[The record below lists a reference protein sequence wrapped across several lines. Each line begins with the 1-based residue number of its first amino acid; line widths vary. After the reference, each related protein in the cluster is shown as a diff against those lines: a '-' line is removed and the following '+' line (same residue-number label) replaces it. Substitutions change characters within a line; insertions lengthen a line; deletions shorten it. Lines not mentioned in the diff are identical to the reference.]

1 MTPFSGSRP
10 ASSSPCQVHEVF
22 QSVLTFPVIAAGGVN
37 PLHHALTRLA
47 ALTALLILL
56 QGCKSSGG
64 VTGLT
69 DEAPTPASTAGA
81 RAVPT
86 VKGIPPDPG
95 PAAIPRISE
104 GDLLQLEVFQAPE
117 MSSKERVMASGEIFL
132 PLIGA
137 IKVAGLTQEEAEQ
150 LITRKLSENFLQN
163 PQVNL
168 FVEESASQKVT
179 VVGDVGA
186 PGVFPI
192 KGQMTLMDAIA
203 LARGMTKTAEDE
215 VVLFRK
221 TDPHGLKAYIIDV
234 EEIQD
239 GQLPNPLLVGGDTIH
254 VAISGTQVF
263 FDRIFGKLAVA
274 PIPL

>member
-1 MTPFSGSRP
+1 MTPFFR
-10 ASSSPCQVHEVF
+10 
-22 QSVLTFPVIAAGGVN
+22 IAAGKPQPLPSARIFSICLTLSVSTAGGVTA
-37 PLHHALTRLA
+37 LQHALIRLA
-47 ALTALLILL
+47 ALTALLIIL

-69 DEAPTPASTAGA
+69 DEAPTPASTSDA
-81 RAVPT
+81 RTVPT

-117 MSSKERVMASGEIFL
+117 MSTKERVMSSGEIFL

-137 IKVAGLTQEEAEQ
+137 VKVAGLTQEEAEQ
-150 LITRKLSENFLQN
+150 LITRKLSENYLQN